1 MLNIGNLKVRSK
13 VILAPMAGITSLP
26 FRMLNRSFGCALAYL
41 EMINARSLYYGTKK
55 TLLMMKACPDDR
67 PLGVQLLADEE
78 KYLARAIE
86 KLQGYPHDLLDL
98 NAACPQKKIIGRGA
112 GAALLKDPGKLNILL
127 KCAVKSSLLPVT
139 AKIRLGWDDAS
150 KAADIAR
157 YAEDAG
163 ICALSVHGRTC
174 RQGYS
179 GEVDYR
185 ALAAIKKAVSIPV
198 IASGDIFAPWLA
210 KKMFDETGCDA
221 LMAARG
227 ALGNPWIFRDI
238 KAYLENG
245 REPVLPSLDEVTEV
259 MRRHLGGNV
268 SCFGEV
274 DGVKKFRKFF
284 IWYSKGFA
292 GVKDLRNGIDKVKS
306 EAGMGENIDLF
317 LGRAVDW
324 RESTGYFAPHFN
336 LYK

>member
-55 TLLMMKACPDDR
+55 TLLMMKTCPGDR

-78 KYLARAIE
+78 KYLARAID
-86 KLQGYPHDLLDL
+86 KLREYPHDVLDL
-98 NAACPQKKIIGRGA
+98 NAACPQKKIISRGA
-112 GAALLKDPGKLNILL
+112 GAALLKDPGKFHVLL
-127 KCAVKSSLLPVT
+127 KCAVKNSARPVT

-150 KAADIAR
+150 RAADIAR

-163 ICALSVHGRTC
+163 ICAISVHGRTC
-174 RQGYS
+174 RQGYR
-179 GEVDYR
+179 GKVDYR
-185 ALAAIKKAVSIPV
+185 ALAAVKKAVAIPV

-210 KKMFDETGCDA
+210 RKMIDETGCDA
-221 LMAARG
+221 VMAARG

-238 KAYLENG
+238 EVYLETG
-245 REPVLPSLDEVTEV
+245 QEPSLPSVDEVAEV
-259 MRRHLGGNV
+259 MGRHLRENV
-268 SCFGEV
+268 SCFGEP

-292 GVKDLRNGIDKVKS
+292 GIKDLRNSVDQVKS
-306 EAGMGENIDLF
+306 ASSMRENIGFF
-317 LGRAVDW
+317 LTRAADW
-324 RESTGYFAPHFN
+324 RESTGYCAP
-336 LYK
+336 LSASL